1 MTDRAQPAPP
11 RLLLTGF
18 EPFGEFPV
26 NPSWELARQ
35 FQGETIN
42 MVDIET
48 ALLPVNWATAWPTL
62 EAAIGRVGPR
72 WLLLMGVAAARK
84 RVNAEVRA
92 RNLTNPLRDTAGGL
106 PPPGDLVEPGGPAYR
121 NCTLP
126 AQLIVERIQFA
137 GVPADVSTDAGGF
150 LCNWTLYKALSAAPR
165 IPGLQGVGFIHLP
178 PPPAQG
184 GPDLPPAQLRA
195 GLAAVI
201 RSLVAGAAPLYEF
214 VESEIEAEL
223 RPAAPGGGVRVRS

>member
-1 MTDRAQPAPP
+1 MTDRTQATPP

-18 EPFGEFPV
+18 EPFGTFPV
-26 NPSWELARQ
+26 NPSWELART
-35 FQGETIN
+35 FQGETIS

-62 EAAIGRVGPR
+62 EAAIGAVGPR
-72 WLLLMGVAAARK
+72 WLLMLGVASART

-106 PPPGDLVEPGGPAYR
+106 PPADDLVEPGGPAYR

-126 AQLIVERIQFA
+126 AHLIVERIQFA
-137 GVPADVSTDAGGF
+137 GIPADISTDAGGF
-150 LCNWTLYKALSAAPR
+150 LCNWTLYKALAAAPR

-178 PPPAQG
+178 PPPEQG
-184 GPDLPPAQLRA
+184 GPDLPLAALRA
-195 GLAAVI
+195 GLGQVI
-201 RSLVAGAAPLYEF
+201 SSLVAGAAPLYEF
-214 VESEIEAEL
+214 VEAEISAER
-223 RPAAPGGGVRVRS
+223 RPAAAGGARG